1 MAKNAFYH
9 RQVAIKNL
17 PEWAKTAPDT
27 LPWVFTYSRKA
38 EYLDNVCENQD
49 DFLCWSSILS
59 LRPYAEPAFLPS
71 KQGHIMRTKIVATIG
86 PASNSR
92 EKLHE
97 LAEAGVSVFRLNFS
111 HGTATDF
118 VNIIKNIR
126 EVERAIGRP
135 ITIMQDLSGPKIR
148 LGVVP
153 EGTIDVEKGM
163 HLLLGPSQS
172 RIDEMPYLPFDHE
185 EILESLEPGDRLVLA
200 DGGLQFI
207 VQTRR
212 DDSLVLLEADNSGIV
227 TSRKGLALPGKATK
241 VRALTDKD
249 KKDLADG
256 LKLGVDA
263 VAISYV
269 QTADDVR
276 EAKELI
282 AAAGQSLPVVVK
294 LERQS
299 AVDNLADILAE
310 TDVVMVARGDL
321 GVECPLPLLPA
332 LQKHIISACNKAS
345 KPVIVATQMLLSMV
359 NSPAPTRA
367 ETTDVANAVLDGADC
382 VMLSEETAMGNFP
395 VDTVRYMRRITDEA
409 EKLLLLNHN
418 LEEPDADKG
427 IPEFLA
433 YSACL
438 LANKA
443 KARAIVSHSLSGSSA
458 RQVSARRPPQ
468 QIYALTPDPVTVKA
482 LNFVWGVKP
491 IFVDRPQ
498 EEPSH
503 LIRAE
508 QFIHNCEDFGAD
520 DCAVI
525 TAGQVKGSS
534 STPRGTNLVK
544 IYWK

>member
-1 MAKNAFYH
+1 MK
-9 RQVAIKNL
+9 
-17 PEWAKTAPDT
+17 
-27 LPWVFTYSRKA
+27 
-38 EYLDNVCENQD
+38 
-49 DFLCWSSILS
+49 
-59 LRPYAEPAFLPS
+59 
-71 KQGHIMRTKIVATIG
+71 TKIVATIG
-86 PASNSR
+86 PASNSS
-92 EKLHE
+92 EKLLA

-111 HGTATDF
+111 HGGAADF
-118 VNIIKNIR
+118 VAIIDRIR
-126 EVERAIGRP
+126 AVERTLARP

-148 LGVVP
+148 LGLLP
-153 EGTIDVEKGM
+153 EKTISVSKGM
-163 HLLLGPSQS
+163 RLLLGPTDK
-172 RIDEMPYLPFDHE
+172 RVAETPYLPFDHDV
-185 EILESLEPGDRLVLA
+185 ILESLEPGDRMVLA
-200 DGGLQFI
+200 DGGLQFA
-207 VQTRR
+207 VRERR
-212 DDSLVLLEADNSGIV
+212 ADGLVELEAENAGLV

-241 VRALTDKD
+241 VRALTEKD

-263 VAISYV
+263 VAVSYV

-282 AAAGQSLPVVVK
+282 AAAGKCVPVVVK

-299 AVDNLADILAE
+299 AVDNLDAILRE
-310 TDVVMVARGDL
+310 TDVVMVARGAL
-321 GVECPLPLLPA
+321 GVACPLPHLPA
-332 LQKHIISACNKAS
+332 LQKRIISACNKAS

-395 VDTVRYMRRITDEA
+395 VETVRYMRRITDEA
-409 EKLLLLNHN
+409 ECLLLLNRK

-438 LANKA
+438 LADKAGA
-443 KARAIVSHSLSGSSA
+443 KALVSHSLSGSSA
-458 RQVSARRPPQ
+458 RQVSARRPSQP
-468 QIYALTPDPVTVKA
+468 IYALTPDPVTVKA
-482 LNFVWGVKP
+482 LNFVWGVEP
-491 IFVDRPQ
+491 VFVKNPE

-508 QFIHNCEDFGAD
+508 NFIHNSPTFAPN

-534 STPRGTNLVK
+534 ATPRGTNLVK

>member
-1 MAKNAFYH
+1 
-9 RQVAIKNL
+9 
-17 PEWAKTAPDT
+17 
-27 LPWVFTYSRKA
+27 
-38 EYLDNVCENQD
+38 
-49 DFLCWSSILS
+49 
-59 LRPYAEPAFLPS
+59 
-71 KQGHIMRTKIVATIG
+71 MRTKIYATIG
-86 PASNSR
+86 PATNSK
-92 EKLHE
+92 EKLKA

-111 HGTATDF
+111 HGGASDF
-118 VNIIKNIR
+118 VNIIKYIR
-126 EVERAIGRP
+126 EVEEELGRP

-153 EGTIDVEKGM
+153 ENTIQVSKGM
-163 HLLLGPSQS
+163 RLLLGPSA
-172 RIDEMPYLPFDHE
+172 RRVAELPYLPFDHDV
-185 EILESLEPGDRLVLA
+185 ILESLEPGDRMVLA

-207 VQTRR
+207 VRERR
-212 DDSLVLLEADNSGIV
+212 SDGLVLLEADNAGLV

-241 VRALTDKD
+241 VRALTGKD

-256 LKLGVDA
+256 LQLGVDA

-276 EAKELI
+276 EAKALI
-282 AAAGQSLPVVVK
+282 AAAGRHVPVVVK

-299 AVDNLADILAE
+299 AVDNLAEILQE
-310 TDVVMVARGDL
+310 TDIVMVARGDL
-321 GVECPLPLLPA
+321 GVECPLPQLPA
-332 LQKHIISACNKAS
+332 LQKRIISACNKAS

-395 VDTVRYMRRITDEA
+395 VETVRYMRKITNEA
-409 EKLLLLNHN
+409 EKLLLNHRK
-418 LEEPDADKG
+418 LEEPDGDKG

-433 YSACL
+433 FSACL
-438 LANKA
+438 LADKA
-443 KARAIVSHSLSGSSA
+443 HAQAIVSHSLSGGSA

-468 QIYALTPDPVTVKA
+468 RIYALTPDPVTIKA
-482 LNFVWGVKP
+482 LNFVWGITPV
-491 IFVDRPQ
+491 FVDKP
-498 EEPSH
+498 EAEPSH

-508 QFIHNCEDFGAD
+508 EFIHGSPDFKAN

-525 TAGQVKGSS
+525 TAGQLKGSS
-534 STPRGTNLVK
+534 ATPRGTNLVK

>member
-1 MAKNAFYH
+1 MPIPPRA
-9 RQVAIKNL
+9 
-17 PEWAKTAPDT
+17 
-27 LPWVFTYSRKA
+27 
-38 EYLDNVCENQD
+38 LDNTLENPD
-49 DFLCWSSILS
+49 DLLQKCALGL
-59 LRPYAEPAFLPS
+59 LRPFQKPLP
-71 KQGHIMRTKIVATIG
+71 GRPGRNAMRTKIVATIG
-86 PASNSR
+86 PASNSK
-92 EKLHE
+92 EKLKA

-111 HGTATDF
+111 HGGASDF
-118 VNIIKNIR
+118 VNIIKYIR
-126 EVERAIGRP
+126 EVEKELGRP

-153 EGTIDVEKGM
+153 ENTIQVSKGM
-163 HLLLGPSQS
+163 RLLLGPSA
-172 RIDEMPYLPFDHE
+172 RRVDELPYLPFDHDV
-185 EILESLEPGDRLVLA
+185 ILESLEPGDRMVLA

-207 VQTRR
+207 VRERR
-212 DDSLVLLEADNSGIV
+212 SDGLVLLEADNAGLV

-241 VRALTDKD
+241 VRALTGKD

-256 LKLGVDA
+256 LQLGVDA

-276 EAKELI
+276 EAKSLI
-282 AAAGQSLPVVVK
+282 AAAGRHVPVVVK

-299 AVDNLADILAE
+299 AVDNLDEILQE
-310 TDVVMVARGDL
+310 TDIVMVARGDL
-321 GVECPLPLLPA
+321 GVECPLPQLPA
-332 LQKHIISACNKAS
+332 LQKRIISACNKAS

-367 ETTDVANAVLDGADC
+367 ETTDVAYAVLDGADC

-395 VDTVRYMRRITDEA
+395 VETVRYMRKITNEA
-409 EKLLLLNHN
+409 EKLLLDNRK

-433 YSACL
+433 FSACL
-438 LANKA
+438 LADKA
-443 KARAIVSHSLSGSSA
+443 HAQAIVSHSLSGGSA

-468 QIYALTPDPVTVKA
+468 RIYALTPDPVTIKA
-482 LNFVWGVKP
+482 LNFVWGITPV
-491 IFVDRPQ
+491 FVDNP
-498 EEPSH
+498 EVEPSH

-508 QFIHNCEDFGAD
+508 EFIHNCPDFKAD

-525 TAGQVKGSS
+525 TAGQLKGSS

>member
-1 MAKNAFYH
+1 
-9 RQVAIKNL
+9 
-17 PEWAKTAPDT
+17 
-27 LPWVFTYSRKA
+27 
-38 EYLDNVCENQD
+38 
-49 DFLCWSSILS
+49 
-59 LRPYAEPAFLPS
+59 
-71 KQGHIMRTKIVATIG
+71 MRTKIVATIG

-92 EKLHE
+92 EKLQQ

-111 HGTATDF
+111 HGSAADF
-118 VNIIKNIR
+118 VTIIKNIR
-126 EVERAIGRP
+126 EVEQVIGRP

-148 LGVVP
+148 LGTVP
-153 EGTIDVEKGM
+153 EGTIDVDKGM
-163 HLLLGPSQS
+163 HLLLGASAD
-172 RIDEMPYLPFDHE
+172 RTDEMPYLPFDHE
-185 EILESLEPGDRLVLA
+185 VILESLDPGDRMVLA

-207 VQTRR
+207 VKERR
-212 DDSLVLLEADNSGIV
+212 PDGRVLLEADNAGIV

-282 AAAGQSLPVVVK
+282 AAAGLKLPVVVK

-299 AVDNLADILAE
+299 AVDNLAEILAE

-332 LQKHIISACNKAS
+332 LQKRIISACNKAS

-395 VDTVRYMRRITDEA
+395 VETVRYMRRITDEA
-409 EKLLLLNHN
+409 EKLLLLNHR

-438 LANKA
+438 LADKA
-443 KARAIVSHSLSGSSA
+443 QAKAIVSHSLSGSSA

-491 IFVDRPQ
+491 AFVSSPQ
-498 EEPSH
+498 DEESH
-503 LIRAE
+503 LVRAE
-508 QFIHNCEDFGAD
+508 QFIHNSADFDPD

-534 STPRGTNLVK
+534 ATPRGTNLVK

>member
-1 MAKNAFYH
+1 
-9 RQVAIKNL
+9 
-17 PEWAKTAPDT
+17 
-27 LPWVFTYSRKA
+27 
-38 EYLDNVCENQD
+38 
-49 DFLCWSSILS
+49 
-59 LRPYAEPAFLPS
+59 
-71 KQGHIMRTKIVATIG
+71 MRTKIVATIG
-86 PASNSR
+86 PASNSK
-92 EKLHE
+92 EKLQE

-111 HGTATDF
+111 HGSAKDF
-118 VNIIKNIR
+118 VTIIKNIR
-126 EVERAIGRP
+126 EVEQALGRP

-148 LGVVP
+148 LGTVP
-153 EGTIDVEKGM
+153 EGAIEVDKGM
-163 HLLLGPSQS
+163 HLLLGPSAD
-172 RIDEMPYLPFDHE
+172 RTDELPYLPFDHE
-185 EILESLEPGDRLVLA
+185 VILESLDPGDRMVLA

-207 VQTRR
+207 VQERR
-212 DDSLVLLEADNSGIV
+212 PDGLVLLEADNAGIV

-241 VRALTDKD
+241 VRALTSKD
-249 KKDLADG
+249 KIDLAEG

-282 AAAGQSLPVVVK
+282 AAAGQKLPVVVK
-294 LERQS
+294 LERQN
-299 AVDNLADILAE
+299 AVDNLAEILAE

-332 LQKHIISACNKAS
+332 LQKRIISACNKAS

-395 VDTVRYMRRITDEA
+395 VETVRYMRRITDEA
-409 EKLLLLNHN
+409 EKLLLLNHR

-438 LANKA
+438 LADKA
-443 KARAIVSHSLSGSSA
+443 KAKAIVSHSLSGSSA

-491 IFVDRPQ
+491 AFVSKPQ
-498 EEPSH
+498 DEESH
-503 LIRAE
+503 LVRAE
-508 QFIHNCEDFGAD
+508 NFIHNSDEFDPD

-534 STPRGTNLVK
+534 ATPRGTNLVK

>member
-1 MAKNAFYH
+1 MAIPPRA
-9 RQVAIKNL
+9 
-17 PEWAKTAPDT
+17 
-27 LPWVFTYSRKA
+27 
-38 EYLDNVCENQD
+38 LDNTLENPD
-49 DFLCWSSILS
+49 DLLQKCALGL
-59 LRPYAEPAFLPS
+59 LRPFQKSLP
-71 KQGHIMRTKIVATIG
+71 GRPGRNAMRTKIVATIG
-86 PASNSR
+86 PASNSK
-92 EKLHE
+92 EKLKA

-111 HGTATDF
+111 HGGASDF
-118 VNIIKNIR
+118 VNIIKYIR
-126 EVERAIGRP
+126 EVEKEPGRP

-148 LGVVP
+148 LGAVP
-153 EGTIDVEKGM
+153 ENTIQVSKGM
-163 HLLLGPSQS
+163 RLLLGPSAQ
-172 RIDEMPYLPFDHE
+172 RVDELPYLPFDHDV
-185 EILESLEPGDRLVLA
+185 ILESLEPGDRMVLA

-207 VQTRR
+207 VRERR
-212 DDSLVLLEADNSGIV
+212 SDGLVLLEADNAGLV

-241 VRALTDKD
+241 VRALTGKD

-256 LKLGVDA
+256 LQLGVDA

-276 EAKELI
+276 EAKSLI
-282 AAAGQSLPVVVK
+282 AAAGRHVPVVVK

-299 AVDNLADILAE
+299 AVDNLDEILQE
-310 TDVVMVARGDL
+310 TDIVMVARGDL
-321 GVECPLPLLPA
+321 GVECPLPQLPA
-332 LQKHIISACNKAS
+332 LQKRIISACNKAS

-395 VDTVRYMRRITDEA
+395 VETVRYMRKITNEA
-409 EKLLLLNHN
+409 EKLLLDNRK

-433 YSACL
+433 FSACL
-438 LANKA
+438 LADKA
-443 KARAIVSHSLSGSSA
+443 HAQAIVSHSLSGGSA

-468 QIYALTPDPVTVKA
+468 RIYALTPDPVTIKA
-482 LNFVWGVKP
+482 LNFVWGITPV
-491 IFVDRPQ
+491 FVDKP
-498 EEPSH
+498 EVEPSH

-508 QFIHNCEDFGAD
+508 EFIHNCPDFKAD

-525 TAGQVKGSS
+525 TAGQLKGSS